1 MVQCIRCWLS
11 TLEDQSSDPQSPCK
25 CRVGTVTLLRFERQK
40 GDFPEQTGEISLQA
54 ALALVESPRLWIKG
68 LGGIRRLWTSA
79 LGLHMHQHV
88 HMCPYTA
95 EHTHSRRLTHHAPT
109 HTHSF
114 LYNIPCYTPSAHI
127 HHSHTLTH
135 SYPHTHSYTTHTT
148 YTHTTSLYLPRPHTH
163 TQHTHTYITHS
174 HTPHTTNTNI
184 HTHHTHTHSTHPT
197 LTHLSLVDTD
207 IHTNTQRKS

>member
-1 MVQCIRCWLS
+1 MVSPQGDQTVALGCPRVSQVQMSKCKTIASRGWGDGSVHKVLA
-11 TLEDQSSDPQSPCK
+11 LEDQSSDPQSPCK

-40 GDFPEQTGEISLQA
+40 GDFPEQAGEISLQA

-95 EHTHSRRLTHHAPT
+95 EHTHSRRLTHHVPT

-163 TQHTHTYITHS
+163 TQHTHTS
-174 HTPHTTNTNI
+174 
-184 HTHHTHTHSTHPT
+184 HTHTHYKH
-197 LTHLSLVDTD
+197 
-207 IHTNTQRKS
+207 